1 MAKTQT
7 RRSISVSR
15 AMYEAATKLAAER
28 GMSLSHLTELALQAA
43 GVPAAPKSHVA
54 ARPVE
59 PPRLVVHVP
68 NATHEPPK
76 RTATV
81 TPLVPRATFAAMA
94 TKARLAGFPPGT
106 SCANC
111 IDAPATH
118 VGKVDKSSNTYPL
131 CNACELP
138 DDAKEISRFR

>member
-1 MAKTQT
+1 MALKQT

-15 AMYEAATKLAAER
+15 AMYEAGVKLAAER

-76 RTATV
+76 ATV

-94 TKARLAGFPPGT
+94 TKARLGGFPPGT

-118 VGKVDKSSNTYPL
+118 VGRVDNSGKTYPI

-138 DDAKEISRFR
+138 DDAKEISRYK